1 MGAAS
6 AVTLEEY
13 FVVFLPFLRLECEK
27 GYKVGDVEF
36 LPLRDTRGNLPG
48 ALSGVKDPL
57 LKILSGCL
65 DRDGE
70 LLNNCV
76 VATVGDHGW
85 DLKEEDF
92 ETVRAVAAVL
102 FLASWACNE
111 YFPKF
116 LGKYTNS
123 SHFRL
128 VGQNYTGDMPD
139 AITVSARR
147 RDGKKIHAGYEHG
160 DTNIRLRV
168 PGLESNKDPDA
179 GFENIQRLILNAAY
193 GVHANIKAHACRG
206 HYHYIQ
212 PTPIVERELRPEAGR
227 PAASRTKQTPTRCY
241 VRLDHGCGQFH
252 PQIRTGEKGI
262 AAAVNEIRTVRGTV
276 LQSQRRCGTI
286 QPHSEDSKVLG
297 VNLHTQKIARSA

>member
-6 AVTLEEY
+6 AVTPEEY

-27 GYKVGDVEF
+27 GYTVGDVEF

-102 FLASWACNE
+102 FLASWACNV

-128 VGQNYTGDMPD
+128 VGQNYTGDMPEPSPCQPGVATERKYMRD
-139 AITVSARR
+139 TSTVTRT
-147 RDGKKIHAGYEHG
+147 Y
-160 DTNIRLRV
+160 
-168 PGLESNKDPDA
+168 
-179 GFENIQRLILNAAY
+179 GF
-193 GVHANIKAHACRG
+193 GC
-206 HYHYIQ
+206 
-212 PTPIVERELRPEAGR
+212 
-227 PAASRTKQTPTRCY
+227 
-241 VRLDHGCGQFH
+241 LD
-252 PQIRTGEKGI
+252 
-262 AAAVNEIRTVRGTV
+262 
-276 LQSQRRCGTI
+276 
-286 QPHSEDSKVLG
+286 
-297 VNLHTQKIARSA
+297 